1 VKQYASIKNLLKLKN
16 ENDIMKYE
24 KIVSDKL
31 NELLVKNYDAE
42 KGYINAMQDVD
53 NVEVK
58 KFFKKR
64 AEERSRFAQQ
74 LRTEILTYGEIPE
87 ESGSLKGV
95 MHRN

>member
-53 NVEVK
+53 NV
-58 KFFKKR
+58 
-64 AEERSRFAQQ
+64 
-74 LRTEILTYGEIPE
+74 
-87 ESGSLKGV
+87 
-95 MHRN
+95 